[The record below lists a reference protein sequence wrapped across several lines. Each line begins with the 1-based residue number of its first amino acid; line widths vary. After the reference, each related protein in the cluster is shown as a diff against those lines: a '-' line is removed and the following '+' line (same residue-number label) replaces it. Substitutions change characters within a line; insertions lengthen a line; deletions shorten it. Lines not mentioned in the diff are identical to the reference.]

1 MAILVVQ
8 GNLNHCA
15 TAQDL
20 LMQSMAQWGIQFAV
34 VAEPYYVPPRS
45 DWAGD
50 LDGLVAIIVRTA
62 AACPPLAGVV
72 RGRGYVAATIGEIVV
87 VGGYFSPNRR
97 LADFEGWIEEVGTV
111 VARSRPRPVL
121 VLGDFNA
128 KAVAWGSPSTCA
140 RGEALEEWAIEK
152 GLVVLNR
159 GSVHTCVRQQGGSI
173 VDVTFA
179 SPELARRVRDW
190 RVVTGVETLSDHRY
204 IRFNVSA
211 RNPDPPSRESPVG
224 DCPRWAL
231 QKLNREAFREALIVA
246 TWASGPEVNP
256 PDVNVEQEA
265 ENLRS
270 LVTDICDAA
279 MPRRGRFQP
288 FRKVGKLL
296 ERIIVDRLVQHL
308 STTGPDL
315 ADNQFAFSIAS
326 KKKKNDLGV
335 KLYRLIMSEILRLW
349 ARSSNSA
356 TLPITFERYY
366 VFIKEKIAH
375 NQTPKLKGRYTI
387 HGVQC
392 TSELRNNIM

>member
-1 MAILVVQ
+1 MASLRAEITRVRPTVVPQ
-8 GNLNHCA
+8 PRKRQQPTPPPPPPPPPPTALGGRFKDEEELLRHLTLSLGAMMDAKLAALNDRLLPETRGNLNHCA

-20 LMQSMAQWGIQFAV
+20 LVQSMAQWGIQLAV

-128 KAVAWGSPSTCA
+128 KSVSWGSPNTCA

-204 IRFNVSA
+204 IRF
-211 RNPDPPSRESPVG
+211 SRWTANKDYYYYFWS
-224 DCPRWAL
+224 
-231 QKLNREAFREALIVA
+231 
-246 TWASGPEVNP
+246 T
-256 PDVNVEQEA
+256 
-265 ENLRS
+265 
-270 LVTDICDAA
+270 T
-279 MPRRGRFQP
+279 
-288 FRKVGKLL
+288 
-296 ERIIVDRLVQHL
+296 DRLTAYLMESGYRRVHL
-308 STTGPDL
+308 QRQS
-315 ADNQFAFSIAS
+315 
-326 KKKKNDLGV
+326 
-335 KLYRLIMSEILRLW
+335 W
-349 ARSSNSA
+349 
-356 TLPITFERYY
+356 LPICR
-366 VFIKEKIAH
+366 
-375 NQTPKLKGRYTI
+375 
-387 HGVQC
+387 
-392 TSELRNNIM
+392 